1 MEYVKTIRS
10 IFQIKSHRCNST
22 LNMTCDIQ
30 HQRDML
36 HDWSM
41 RGTLFFCFEI
51 GADFPFGEEHI
62 SMPQRLWRR
71 TARPFQSRECVDHP
85 CIAVAEWEN
94 HHLVRALFLP
104 LASCS
109 DSPPRFI
116 PLALTSSSWKE
127 DAELKRSPRTIHSI
141 WAPSMFSLLSGIK

>member
-1 MEYVKTIRS
+1 
-10 IFQIKSHRCNST
+10 
-22 LNMTCDIQ
+22 MTCDIQ

-71 TARPFQSRECVDHP
+71 TARPFQSRECVDHQGWEGGSFEISP
-85 CIAVAEWEN
+85 LDPVAAYIA
-94 HHLVRALFLP
+94 
-104 LASCS
+104 
-109 DSPPRFI
+109 
-116 PLALTSSSWKE
+116 
-127 DAELKRSPRTIHSI
+127 
-141 WAPSMFSLLSGIK
+141 